1 MTNIA
6 LVAGQN
12 KFRIIAREAGLI
24 VSLTGLT
31 ILAARVAIPLPFTPV
46 PATLQVAA
54 VIFAGS
60 ACGPIRGVLSQLLY
74 LLIGLVGFGVFADPS
89 VSGPAAFATPSFG
102 YLLAFPL
109 AAYLAGRWTGP
120 KGRWLSA
127 AAGLSAIY
135 ALGVAWLLVWASLV
149 GKDVSLAWGIL
160 AGILPFL
167 LFDLLKTALAAW
179 SAIPIRRRLKNL

>member
-12 KFRIIAREAGLI
+12 RLRIIAREAGLI

-60 ACGPIRGVLSQLLY
+60 AFGPVRGMLSQLLY
-74 LLIGLVGFGVFADPS
+74 LVIGIAGFGVFANPS
-89 VSGPAAFATPSFG
+89 VVGPAVFATPTFG

-127 AAGLSAIY
+127 AAGLFAIY

-160 AGILPFL
+160 AGLLPFL

-179 SAIPIRRRLKNL
+179 SAIPIRRRLRSF